1 MHKRTN
7 AQTHKCTHMNFPAW
21 QHLQS
26 PVTKNNTDKTKN
38 HFLLSVRSPRWSKVF
53 CATYFGEFEVKEVKE
68 RVVDKAGFKLVF
80 VNCRRVR
87 ASQLKKAVE
96 EYNIQV
102 AQQEKIFWAGTSEE
116 ENIRTGEDGR
126 SLRNS
131 AAFKILMKRDDS
143 YFEWS
148 DVPPR
153 KKRNTLSL
161 LDSTLAAPFK
171 NPMDSFK
178 RSPKLVFPSF
188 NEDEIYKS
196 LDVEPRS
203 PRDKTG
209 SRKCKAYGKRAR
221 EQEYSTESG
230 SDHSTESPLNY
241 NTESESEEDRERSS
255 GIKELVRGMRLFE
268 QRALPSPS
276 SPRVNAEDNAAG
288 ERAEDED
295 HQDRELRAE
304 DEDRQD
310 PELRAEDEDRQDREL
325 RAEDEDRQDR
335 ELRAEDEDRQDR
347 ELRADDDGFHAHI
360 REIAPG
366 PVAAGG
372 DMVSLLN
379 LGSMITP
386 LLQSNTTLQ
395 NALIASNEK
404 LLACKDEIIAVK
416 DLLLTAKDN
425 VIAARDE
432 LIAAKNE
439 LIRAQS
445 IRLQE

>member
-7 AQTHKCTHMNFPAW
+7 AQMHKCTNAQMHKCTHMNFPAW

-26 PVTKNNTDKTKN
+26 PVKKNNTDKRKN

-148 DVPPR
+148 DAPPR

-310 PELRAEDEDRQDREL
+310 
-325 RAEDEDRQDR
+325 
-335 ELRAEDEDRQDR
+335 R